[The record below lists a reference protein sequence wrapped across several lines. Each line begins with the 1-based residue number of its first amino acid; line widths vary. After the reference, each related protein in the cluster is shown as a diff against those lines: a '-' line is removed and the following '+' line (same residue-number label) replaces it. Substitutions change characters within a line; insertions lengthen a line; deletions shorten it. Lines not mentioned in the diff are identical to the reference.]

1 MNHAYLDC
9 IAIIVLA
16 LGIATAAT
24 LYLDQ
29 GEPLTHYNKNE

>member
-1 MNHAYLDC
+1 MNYAYLDC
-9 IAIIVLA
+9 FAIFILAIA
-16 LGIATAAT
+16 IATAAT